1 MLKEVTSEALTE
13 VGGADG
19 TGQKR
24 HNLSACLFPTCYNYG
39 PSPASPVIA
48 VTGTLTA
55 LPAALVA
62 ATVIM

>member
-1 MLKEVTSEALTE
+1 MLKEVTSETLTE

-19 TGQKR
+19 TGQKG
-24 HNLSACLFPTCYNYG
+24 HILSACLFPTCYNYV

-48 VTGTLTA
+48 VAGTLTA
-55 LPAALVA
+55 LPAVLIV